1 MTSGSGFEVEP
12 DELVAHASHLDG
24 LTDRL
29 NNAVQAADYA
39 LSDDAYGLLCA
50 FLPPIVNPTGQQ
62 AKDTVSAAA
71 EGMQTTADNVR
82 TAAQG
87 YRDRDESQAQ
97 PFLRSLSNSDDAAG
111 LSSDGEPATLRRA
124 SVGTSAGDS
133 SGVDPSRFRI
143 GTTVQEPA
151 ADPSS
156 FRIGTV
162 TE

>member
-1 MTSGSGFEVEP
+1 MTSGGGFEVQP
-12 DELVAHASHLDG
+12 DELVAHASHLDA

-29 NNAVQAADYA
+29 NSAVQAADYA

-50 FLPPIVNPTGQQ
+50 FLPPIVNPTGEQ
-62 AKDTVSAAA
+62 AKDAVSSAA

-87 YRDRDESQAQ
+87 YRDRDEAEAQ
-97 PFLRSLSNSDDAAG
+97 PFLRSLTDSDGSAG
-111 LSSDGEPATLRRA
+111 LTGGSGGGDAGRQRA
-124 SVGTSAGDS
+124 GTSAP
-133 SGVDPSRFRI
+133 V
-143 GTTVQEPA
+143 
-151 ADPSS
+151 DPSS